1 MDIFPSAAKRDASLS
16 RVLFCESF
24 DPRILRAAHTLNQ
37 HRFARV
43 VLLGNADLL
52 DRAAV
57 GSRTDLRGME
67 IIDPETAEFD
77 RGLKA
82 ALRDLKNGDDL
93 DPTDPVVAG
102 AWAVKTG
109 RADTIIAGAAASAT
123 HVLRV
128 FLKVLGVAQECGT
141 MAGYSMVAFDNC
153 PFVRHHVVGLADVSV
168 VPDPSVEQLS
178 DIAIQAAAC
187 YERITGKAARVAFL
201 SFSTAG
207 SSQHPAALKI
217 ASAVALTT
225 ERKPD
230 LAVDGEMQIDT
241 ALIPAVAGLKSPSS
255 SVAGNA
261 NVLVFPS
268 LDAGNITVKIF
279 RKFSNFRVFGPV
291 LLGTARPAAY
301 VPRGASSEDIVDQV
315 RLLAP

>member
-1 MDIFPSAAKRDASLS
+1 MQGFPHAIKRAGTPAK
-16 RVLFCESF
+16 VLFCESF
-24 DPRILRAAHTLNQ
+24 DQRVLRAAHTLNQ
-37 HRFARV
+37 HQLARV

-57 GSRTDLRGME
+57 GNRTDLTGME
-67 IIDPETAEFD
+67 IIDSDTKEFQKEI
-77 RGLKA
+77 RA
-82 ALRDLKNGDDL
+82 ALGPAALDGTL

-102 AWAVKTG
+102 AWAVKNG
-109 RADTIIAGAAASAT
+109 RADAVIAGAATTSN
-123 HVLRV
+123 HVMRV
-128 FLKVLGVAQECGT
+128 FLKVLGVAKGCRT
-141 MAGYSMVAFDNC
+141 MSGLSLVALDNC
-153 PFVRHHVVGLADVSV
+153 SFVRHHVVALSDVSV
-168 VPDPSVEQLS
+168 VPEPTVEQLS
-178 DIAIQAAAC
+178 DIAIQSAAS
-187 YERITGKAARVAFL
+187 YERIAGATARVAFL

-217 ASAVALTT
+217 AAAVALTR

-241 ALIPAVAGLKSPSS
+241 ALVPAVAGLKSPSS

-279 RKFSNFRVFGPV
+279 QKFSNYRVFGPI
-291 LLGTARPAAY
+291 LQGTSKPATY
-301 VPRGASSEDIVDQV
+301 IPRGSSAEDIVDQV
-315 RLLAP
+315 RLLIS